1 MINESILEQLVCF
14 TDEEIDHLN
23 GKDIIDRS
31 IYSSKNVIDFHKLMQ
46 DNQLIT
52 VRKHARFFHYP
63 KHIHN
68 YIEMSYV
75 YGGTMTH
82 IIDGKEIK
90 VNEGELILLNR
101 DIEHEILFT
110 GENDIIFN
118 FIINPQFFDYISAL
132 ADQNMIFNFIL
143 ETIYS
148 HHSSGQ
154 FLLFHCQ
161 NNKEIKEYIE
171 KVITQLYE
179 IEYTSP
185 VKLKLLV
192 GLLLMT
198 LMDFPELI
206 ESHENKSYDRILCTS
221 VLNYIHQNYK
231 TGSLQEI
238 ADILHQPDYRISKLM
253 KENTGHTF
261 KQHLLN
267 IKMEVAVHLLE
278 NTGLAIYDIAE
289 RIGYENLTH
298 FYKMFKK
305 NYHMT
310 PHQYREKISYCKKG

>member
-63 KHIHN
+63 KHSHN

-132 ADQNMIFNFIL
+132 ADQNMI
-143 ETIYS
+143 
-148 HHSSGQ
+148 
-154 FLLFHCQ
+154 
-161 NNKEIKEYIE
+161 
-171 KVITQLYE
+171 
-179 IEYTSP
+179 
-185 VKLKLLV
+185 
-192 GLLLMT
+192 
-198 LMDFPELI
+198 LI
-206 ESHENKSYDRILCTS
+206 S
-221 VLNYIHQNYK
+221 
-231 TGSLQEI
+231 
-238 ADILHQPDYRISKLM
+238 
-253 KENTGHTF
+253 F
-261 KQHLLN
+261 
-267 IKMEVAVHLLE
+267 
-278 NTGLAIYDIAE
+278 
-289 RIGYENLTH
+289 
-298 FYKMFKK
+298 
-305 NYHMT
+305 
-310 PHQYREKISYCKKG
+310 